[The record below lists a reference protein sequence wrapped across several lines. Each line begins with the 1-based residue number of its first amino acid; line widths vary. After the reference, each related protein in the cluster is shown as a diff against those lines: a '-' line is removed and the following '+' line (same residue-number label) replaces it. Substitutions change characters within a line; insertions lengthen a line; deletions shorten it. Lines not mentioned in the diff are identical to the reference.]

1 MKRTAVT
8 IAGIVRKRRETRSQP
23 LRSDFGRLGGS
34 NGAGED
40 TLLIE
45 HGFQLHR
52 ASRVEVLTDALSTLL
67 TATRPAD
74 ALVPREVVVAHPGL
88 GRWLRQAL
96 AERRGIVA
104 NLELLLPWQFV
115 GRLQDCVLGASA
127 ADPRYERET
136 LRWLLYSLLGTAAPA
151 ELRGYLDGPAP
162 QRRRFQLADRLAA
175 VYTQYL
181 VYRRDW
187 LAAWEAGATPH
198 WQAALWQRVQ
208 ARAGGPH
215 RAARMQALLTALA
228 APAVTLAA
236 AAPLAVFGVNQ
247 LAPDTLAVLQALAAQ
262 RAVHLFL
269 ADPCFEPWDDI
280 VTERRLMAAGTEAA
294 ALHLETGHPLLAAW
308 GSQGQA
314 FARQLQTAAAAD
326 WPQALD
332 AELAPAP
339 TLLGQLQQSI
349 RLRDPSVLAAA
360 DPADGSLRVH
370 ACHTRLRELEVLR
383 DALLGALADADRATA
398 TGDGDARLSPRDIVV
413 MAPDLDAYAP
423 LIPAVFG
430 TAGYAAALPYHVA
443 DQPLRAIHPLFA
455 AFQAVLD
462 LADARL
468 GVSAVLDLLDVPALT
483 RRFGLDAA
491 QRATLARWIARS
503 HIAWGLD
510 EHDRVAAGAPA
521 AHTHTFAFG
530 LDRMTLGYLNGG
542 DSPTHAGILPL
553 PGVEGLAAECVGAF
567 AALLGTLARLRD
579 EHTVARPPAA
589 WIDLLLRLLDSLFAP
604 DPEDPGEAAAL
615 DALQAA
621 LAALAEQAGS
631 AGCDEAIGWDALRE
645 ALDGELAARP
655 PRQRFLAGGITFC
668 GMVPF
673 RSIPFGIVA
682 VLGLDDGAFPRR
694 ADDTGLNLMAAHW
707 RAGDRDTREED
718 RYLFLEALMS
728 ARQRLHLSY
737 IGEGVRDG
745 RVRNPAAP
753 LAELLRLLQTQWPQA
768 PWLLRH
774 PLQPFDR
781 RYFDGSDARLF
792 SYARPPEAA
801 GVLAPAP
808 RRAPVPAHAEP
819 VRIGDL
825 EAFLSHPAR
834 WYFRQRLQL
843 RLPDD
848 RSERP
853 SDVEPLALQLPPQA
867 GVEATLFAAA
877 LATRDEPSATVPPWL
892 ALSGLLPCGARGE
905 DAYAQARNS
914 VADVLAALRQVA
926 PDLRGA
932 PQAVAIDLDLGDG
945 LRLTGTIADAY
956 PTQRV
961 LLLANGRTL
970 RAPRALILLLRG
982 CALAAGGDAPWRALI
997 LPKPA
1002 GLRSELALPQ
1012 TDAARAL
1019 LRQWLTLYRDAA
1031 ATPPL
1036 LFPAT
1041 AWAYVGARANGV
1053 AAACAAARQA
1063 WLPSR
1068 DGHFAESLD
1077 PYHALAAR
1085 DRDFLD
1091 PDGADHAAF
1100 AAQAEAA
1107 FAPLLAAGAA
1117 SAPSARAPA

>member
-1 MKRTAVT
+1 MLA
-8 IAGIVRKRRETRSQP
+8 E
-23 LRSDFGRLGGS
+23 
-34 NGAGED
+34 
-40 TLLIE
+40 
-45 HGFQLHR
+45 
-52 ASRVEVLTDALSTLL
+52 ALSALL

-74 ALVPREVVVAHPGL
+74 ALAPREVVVAHPGL
-88 GRWLRQAL
+88 GRWLRQTL

-104 NLELLLPWQFV
+104 HLDLLLPWQFV
-115 GRLQDCVLGASA
+115 GRLQDRLLGAAA
-127 ADPRYERET
+127 ADPRYEREA
-136 LRWLLYSLLGTAAPA
+136 LRWLLFALLDDAAPA
-151 ELRGYLDGPAP
+151 ELRGYLDGPALE
-162 QRRRFQLADRLAA
+162 RRRFQLADRLAA

-215 RAARMQALLTALA
+215 RAARMQALLAALS
-228 APAVTLAA
+228 APAAA
-236 AAPLAVFGVNQ
+236 AETAPLAVFGVSQ
-247 LAPDTLAVLQALAAQ
+247 LAPDTLAVLQALSGQ

-280 VTERRLMAAGTEAA
+280 VTERRLVAAGVDAA

-308 GSQGQA
+308 GGQGQA

-332 AELAPAP
+332 AEQTPAP

-349 RLRDPSVLAAA
+349 RLRDPDLLAAA

-398 TGDGDARLSPRDIVV
+398 AGDGDARLSARDIVV

-430 TAGYAAALPYHVA
+430 APGYAAALPYHIA
-443 DQPLRAIHPLFA
+443 DQPLRAVHPLFA

-462 LADARL
+462 LADVRL
-468 GVSAVLDLLDVPALT
+468 GAGAVLDLLDVPALV

-510 EHDRVAAGAPA
+510 EHDRAAAGAPA
-521 AHTHTFAFG
+521 AHAHTFAFG

-542 DSPTHAGILPL
+542 DGAACAGILPL

-567 AALLGTLARLRD
+567 AALLSTLERLRS
-579 EHTVARPPAA
+579 ERSTARPPAA
-589 WIDLLLRLLDSLFAP
+589 WVALLARLLDGLFAP

-621 LAALAEQAGS
+621 LAALTEQADS
-631 AGCDEAIGWDALRE
+631 AGCDEVIGWDALRE

-673 RSIPFGIVA
+673 RSIPFGVVA
-682 VLGLDDGAFPRR
+682 ILGLDDGAFPRR
-694 ADDTGLNLMAAHW
+694 ADDAGLNLMAAHW

-745 RVRNPAAP
+745 RARNPAAP
-753 LAELLRLLQTQWPQA
+753 LAELLRLLQSRWPQT

-781 RYFDGSDARLF
+781 RYFDGSDARFF
-792 SYARPPEAA
+792 SYAEPPEAA
-801 GVLAPAP
+801 AAAAPT
-808 RRAPVPAHAEP
+808 RRGTVPPPAEP
-819 VRIGDL
+819 IRIGDL
-825 EAFLSHPAR
+825 EAFLRHPAR
-834 WYFRQRLQL
+834 WYFRQRLRL

-877 LATRDEPSATVPPWL
+877 LAAGDDPPATPPPWL
-892 ALSGLLPCGARGE
+892 ALSGLLPSGARGH
-905 DAYAQARNS
+905 DAYAQVRNG
-914 VADVLAALRQVA
+914 VTDVLAALRAIV

-932 PQAVAIDLDLGDG
+932 PQTVAIDLDLGDG
-945 LRLTGTIADAY
+945 LRLTGDVADAW
-956 PTQRV
+956 PERRL
-961 LLLANGRTL
+961 LLLAHGRAL

-982 CALAAGGDAPWRALI
+982 CALAAAGDAPWRALA
-997 LPKPA
+997 LPKPD
-1002 GLRSELALPQ
+1002 GLRSELALPPA
-1012 TDAARAL
+1012 DAARAL
-1019 LRQWLTLYRDAA
+1019 LRQWLSLYRDAA

-1041 AWAYVGARANGV
+1041 AWAYVSARANGV

-1063 WLPSR
+1063 WLPGFS
-1068 DGHFAESLD
+1068 GYAESLD

-1085 DRDFLD
+1085 GRDFLD
-1091 PDGADHAAF
+1091 PDGADHAVF

-1107 FAPLLAAGAA
+1107 FAPLRAAAA
-1117 SAPSARAPA
+1117 APARSARGPA

>member
-1 MKRTAVT
+1 M
-8 IAGIVRKRRETRSQP
+8 RKRREARSQP
-23 LRSDFGRLGGS
+23 LRCGSGRLNDVDVDGC
-34 NGAGED
+34 GED

-45 HGFQLHR
+45 QGFQLHR
-52 ASRVEVLTDALSTLL
+52 ASRVEVLAEALSALL

-74 ALVPREVVVAHPGL
+74 ALAPREVVVAHPGL
-88 GRWLRQAL
+88 GRWLCQSL

-104 NLELLLPWQFV
+104 HLDLLQPWQFV
-115 GRLQDCVLGASA
+115 GRLQDRLLGAAA
-127 ADPRYERET
+127 ADPRYEREA
-136 LRWLLYSLLGTAAPA
+136 LRWLLFALLGDAAPA
-151 ELRGYLDGPAP
+151 ELRDYLDGPAP

-187 LAAWEAGATPH
+187 LAAWEAGASPH
-198 WQAALWQRVQ
+198 WQAVLWQRVQ

-215 RAARMQALLTALA
+215 RAARMQALLTALVSPA
-228 APAVTLAA
+228 ATPTADS
-236 AAPLAVFGVNQ
+236 PLAVFGVNQ
-247 LAPDTLAVLQALAAQ
+247 LAPDTLAVLQALSAQ

-280 VTERRLMAAGTEAA
+280 VTERRLVAAGADAA

-308 GSQGQA
+308 GGQGQA

-332 AELAPAP
+332 AEQTPAP
-339 TLLGQLQQSI
+339 TLLSRLQQSI
-349 RLRDPSVLAAA
+349 RQRDPDLLAAA

-383 DALLGALADADRATA
+383 DALLGALADADRAA
-398 TGDGDARLSPRDIVV
+398 GEGGARLSPRDIVV

-430 TAGYAAALPYHVA
+430 GAGHAAALPYHIA
-443 DQPLRAIHPLFA
+443 DQPLRAVHPLFA

-462 LADARL
+462 LADTRL
-468 GVSAVLDLLDVPALT
+468 GVVAVLDLLAVPALA

-510 EHDRVAAGAPA
+510 ENDRAAAGAPA
-521 AHTHTFAFG
+521 DHAHTFAFG
-530 LDRMTLGYLNGG
+530 LDRMTLGYLSGG
-542 DSPTHAGILPL
+542 AGAVCAGILPL

-567 AALLGTLARLRD
+567 AALLGTLERLRG
-579 EHTVARPPAA
+579 ERATARPPAA
-589 WIDLLLRLLDSLFAP
+589 WVALLARLLDSLFAP

-615 DALQAA
+615 DALQSS
-621 LAALAEQAGS
+621 LAALAEQADS

-694 ADDTGLNLMAAHW
+694 ADDAGLNLMAAHW

-745 RVRNPAAP
+745 GARNPAAP
-753 LAELLRLLQTQWPQA
+753 LAELLRLLQARWPQT

-781 RYFDGSDARLF
+781 RYFDGSDARFF
-792 SYARPPEAA
+792 SYAAPPEAA
-801 GVLAPAP
+801 ASVPPMTRPPAEIA
-808 RRAPVPAHAEP
+808 RPAACEP
-819 VRIGDL
+819 VRLDDL
-825 EAFLSHPAR
+825 EAFLRHPAR
-834 WYFRQRLQL
+834 WFFRQRLQL

-853 SDVEPLALQLPPQA
+853 SDVEPLALALPPQA
-867 GVEATLFAAA
+867 GVEAALFAAA
-877 LATRDEPSATVPPWL
+877 LAAGDDPPATPPPWL
-892 ALSGLLPCGARGE
+892 ALSGLLPSGARGA
-905 DAYAQARNS
+905 DAYAQVRDS
-914 VADVLAALRQVA
+914 VIGVLIALRQVA

-932 PQAVAIDLDLGDG
+932 AQSVAIDLDLGDG
-945 LRLTGTIADAY
+945 LRLTGAVADVW
-956 PTQRV
+956 PDQRL
-961 LLLANGRTL
+961 LLLADGRKL
-970 RAPRALILLLRG
+970 PAPRALILLLRG
-982 CALAAGGDAPWRALI
+982 CALAAAGDAPWRALA
-997 LPKPA
+997 LPKPD
-1002 GLRSELALPQ
+1002 GLRGELALPPA
-1012 TDAARAL
+1012 DAARAL

-1041 AWAYVGARANGV
+1041 AWAYLGARADGV
-1053 AAACAAARQA
+1053 AAACAAARQV
-1063 WLPSR
+1063 WLPGYR
-1068 DGHFAESLD
+1068 GYAESLD

-1091 PDGADHAAF
+1091 PDGADHGVF
-1100 AAQAEAA
+1100 TAQAEAA
-1107 FAPLLAAGAA
+1107 FGPLRAAGTTL
-1117 SAPSARAPA
+1117 PKPARAPA

>member
-1 MKRTAVT
+1 M
-8 IAGIVRKRRETRSQP
+8 
-23 LRSDFGRLGGS
+23 
-34 NGAGED
+34 
-40 TLLIE
+40 
-45 HGFQLHR
+45 
-52 ASRVEVLTDALSTLL
+52 
-67 TATRPAD
+67 
-74 ALVPREVVVAHPGL
+74 AHPGL

-96 AERRGIVA
+96 AEQRGIVA
-104 NLELLLPWQFV
+104 HLDLLLPWQFV
-115 GRLQDCVLGASA
+115 GRLQDRLLGTAA
-127 ADPRYERET
+127 ADPRYERDA
-136 LRWLLYSLLGTAAPA
+136 LRWLLFGLLGDAAPA
-151 ELRGYLDGPAP
+151 ELRRYLDGPAP

-215 RAARMQALLTALA
+215 RAARMQALLT
-228 APAVTLAA
+228 TLAKPA
-236 AAPLAVFGVNQ
+236 ATQAAGAPLAVFGVSQ
-247 LAPDTLAVLQALAAQ
+247 LAPDTLAVLQALSAQ

-280 VTERRLMAAGTEAA
+280 VTERRLVAAGAGAA

-332 AELAPAP
+332 VEQAPAP

-349 RLRDPSVLAAA
+349 RLRDPDLLAAA

-383 DALLGALADADRATA
+383 DALLGALADADRAQPS
-398 TGDGDARLSPRDIVV
+398 GDGDARLSPRDIVV

-430 TAGYAAALPYHVA
+430 AAGYAAVLPYHIT
-443 DQPLRAIHPLFA
+443 DQPLRAVHPLFA

-468 GVSAVLDLLDVPALT
+468 GVGAVLDLLDVPALA

-510 EHDRVAAGAPA
+510 ESDRAAAGAPA
-521 AHTHTFAFG
+521 AHAHTFAFG

-542 DSPTHAGILPL
+542 DSQAHAGILPL

-567 AALLGTLARLRD
+567 AALLGTLERLRD
-579 EHTVARPPAA
+579 ELAVARTPSA
-589 WIDLLLRLLDSLFAP
+589 WVALLARLIDSLFAP

-621 LAALAEQAGS
+621 LAALAEQADS
-631 AGCDEAIGWDALRE
+631 AGCDTAIGWDALRE

-694 ADDTGLNLMAAHW
+694 ADDAGLNLMATHW

-737 IGEGVRDG
+737 LGEGVRDG
-745 RVRNPAAP
+745 RARNPAAP
-753 LAELLRLLQTQWPQA
+753 LAELLRLLQAQWPQA

-781 RYFDGSDARLF
+781 RYFDGSDARFF
-792 SYARPPEAA
+792 SYAPPPEAA
-801 GVLAPAP
+801 AIASPMARTHPGIPKPAP
-808 RRAPVPAHAEP
+808 VEP
-819 VRIGDL
+819 IRIDDL
-825 EAFLSHPAR
+825 EAFLRHPAR
-834 WYFRQRLQL
+834 WYFRQHLQL

-848 RSERP
+848 RSQRP

-877 LATRDEPSATVPPWL
+877 LAADDNPPPTPPPWL
-892 ALSGLLPCGARGE
+892 ALSGLLPSGARGA
-905 DAYAQARNS
+905 DAYAQVRDS
-914 VADVLAALRQVA
+914 VTDVLAALRQVA

-932 PQAVAIDLDLGDG
+932 PQTVAIDIDLGDG
-945 LRLTGTIADAY
+945 LRLTGDVADVW
-956 PTQRV
+956 PDQRL
-961 LLLANGRTL
+961 LLLADGRRL
-970 RAPRALILLLRG
+970 QAPRVLILLLRG
-982 CALAAGGDAPWRALI
+982 CALAAAGAASWRALA
-997 LPKPA
+997 LPRPD

-1012 TDAARAL
+1012 ADAARAL
-1019 LRQWLTLYRDAA
+1019 LRQWLALYRDAA
-1031 ATPPL
+1031 TAPPL

-1041 AWAYVGARANGV
+1041 AWAYLGARANGV
-1053 AAACAAARQA
+1053 AAACAAARQV
-1063 WLPSR
+1063 WLPGYS
-1068 DGHFAESLD
+1068 GYAESLD

-1091 PDGADHAAF
+1091 PDGADQAAF

-1107 FAPLLAAGAA
+1107 FGPLRAAGATL
-1117 SAPSARAPA
+1117 PKPARAPA

>member
-1 MKRTAVT
+1 MRE
-8 IAGIVRKRRETRSQP
+8 RREARSQP
-23 LRSDFGRLGGS
+23 LRCGSGRLDDVDGC
-34 NGAGED
+34 GED

-45 HGFQLHR
+45 QGFQLHR
-52 ASRVEVLTDALSTLL
+52 ASRVEVLAEALSALL
-67 TATRPAD
+67 TATRPTD
-74 ALVPREVVVAHPGL
+74 ALAPREVVVAHPGL
-88 GRWLRQAL
+88 GRWLCQSL

-104 NLELLLPWQFV
+104 HLDLLQPWQFV
-115 GRLQDCVLGASA
+115 GRLQDRLLGTTI

-136 LRWLLYSLLGTAAPA
+136 LRWLLFALLGDAAPA
-151 ELRGYLDGPAP
+151 ELRDYLDGPAP

-215 RAARMQALLTALA
+215 RAARMQALLKALS
-228 APAVTLAA
+228 APAVAIET
-236 AAPLAVFGVNQ
+236 APLAVFGVNQ
-247 LAPDTLAVLQALAAQ
+247 LAPDTLAVLQALSAQ
-262 RAVHLFL
+262 RTVHLFL

-280 VTERRLMAAGTEAA
+280 VTERRLVAAGGDAT

-308 GSQGQA
+308 GGQGQA
-314 FARQLQTAAAAD
+314 FARQLQAAAAAD

-332 AELAPAP
+332 AGQVSAA
-339 TLLGQLQQSI
+339 TLLGRLQQSI
-349 RLRDPSVLAAA
+349 RLRDPDLLAAA

-383 DALLGALADADRATA
+383 DALLGALADADRAA
-398 TGDGDARLSPRDIVV
+398 DAGGARLSPRDIVV

-430 TAGYAAALPYHVA
+430 DHRHAAALPYHIA
-443 DQPLRAIHPLFA
+443 DQPLHAMHPLFA
-455 AFQAVLD
+455 AFQAALD

-468 GVSAVLDLLDVPALT
+468 GVGPVLDLLAVPALA

-491 QRATLARWIARS
+491 QGATLARWIARS

-510 EHDRVAAGAPA
+510 AGDRAAAGAPA
-521 AHTHTFAFG
+521 DDAHTFAFG
-530 LDRMTLGYLNGG
+530 LDRMTLGYLSGG
-542 DSPTHAGILPL
+542 DGAVCAGILPL

-567 AALLGTLARLRD
+567 AALLAILERLRD
-579 EHTVARPPAA
+579 ERVIARPPAA
-589 WIDLLLRLLDSLFAP
+589 WATLLARLLDSLFAP
-604 DPEDPGEAAAL
+604 DPEDAGEAAAL
-615 DALQAA
+615 DALRSS
-621 LAALAEQAGS
+621 LAALTEQAES

-694 ADDTGLNLMAAHW
+694 AEDAGLNLMAAHW

-753 LAELLRLLQTQWPQA
+753 LAELLRLLQARWPQT

-781 RYFDGSDARLF
+781 RYFDGSDARFF
-792 SYARPPEAA
+792 SYAAPPEAA
-801 GVLAPAP
+801 TTAPTITRAPGIALPAP
-808 RRAPVPAHAEP
+808 CEP
-819 VRIGDL
+819 VRLDDL
-825 EAFLSHPAR
+825 EAFLRHPAR
-834 WYFRQRLQL
+834 WFFRQRLQL
-843 RLPDD
+843 HLPDD

-853 SDVEPLALQLPPQA
+853 SDVEPLGLALPPQA
-867 GVEATLFAAA
+867 GVETTLFAAA
-877 LATRDEPSATVPPWL
+877 LAAGDDPPAAPPPWL
-892 ALSGLLPCGARGE
+892 ALSGLLPSGARGA
-905 DAYAQARNS
+905 DAYAQVRDRVS
-914 VADVLAALRQVA
+914 DVLARLRQVA
-926 PDLRGA
+926 PDLRGTA
-932 PQAVAIDLDLGDG
+932 QSVAVDLDLGDG
-945 LRLTGTIADAY
+945 LRLTGAVADAW
-956 PTQRV
+956 PEQRL
-961 LLLANGRTL
+961 LLLASGRKL
-970 RAPRALILLLRG
+970 PAPRALILLLRG
-982 CALAAGGDAPWRALI
+982 CALVAAGDAPWRALA
-997 LPKPA
+997 LPGPP
-1002 GLRSELALPQ
+1002 GLGSELALPQ
-1012 TDAARAL
+1012 ADVARTL
-1019 LRQWLTLYRDAA
+1019 LRQWLTLYRNAA
-1031 ATPPL
+1031 VTPPL

-1041 AWAYVGARANGV
+1041 AWAYLGARATDV

-1063 WLPSR
+1063 WLPGFS
-1068 DGHFAESLD
+1068 GYAESLD

-1107 FAPLLAAGAA
+1107 FGPLRAAGAT
-1117 SAPSARAPA
+1117 PPKSARAPA

>member
-1 MKRTAVT
+1 M
-8 IAGIVRKRRETRSQP
+8 RKRREARSQS
-23 LRSDFGRLGGS
+23 LRSGFGKLGGIES
-34 NGAGED
+34 SGED

-52 ASRVEVLTDALSTLL
+52 ASRVEALAEALSALL
-67 TATRPAD
+67 TTTRPAD
-74 ALVPREVVVAHPGL
+74 ALARREVVVAHPGL

-104 NLELLLPWQFV
+104 HLDLLLPWQFV
-115 GRLQDCVLGASA
+115 GHLQDRLLGTVA
-127 ADPRYERET
+127 ANPRYERDA
-136 LRWLLYSLLGTAAPA
+136 LRWLLFGLLGDAAPA
-151 ELRGYLDGPAP
+151 QLRGYLDGPAP

-198 WQAALWQRVQ
+198 WQAALWQRVH

-228 APAVTLAA
+228 EPAATQAA
-236 AAPLAVFGVNQ
+236 GAPLAVFGVSQ
-247 LAPDTLAVLQALAAQ
+247 LAPDTLAVLQALSAQ

-280 VTERRLMAAGTEAA
+280 VTERRLVAAGAGAGAA

-314 FARQLQTAAAAD
+314 FARQLQSAAAAN

-332 AELAPAP
+332 AEQAPAP

-349 RLRDPSVLAAA
+349 RLRDPDLLAAA

-383 DALLGALADADRATA
+383 DALLGALADTDRAQLS
-398 TGDGDARLSPRDIVV
+398 GDGDARLSPRDIVV

-430 TAGYAAALPYHVA
+430 GAGLAAALPYHIA
-443 DQPLRAIHPLFA
+443 DQPLRTVHPLFA

-468 GVSAVLDLLDVPALT
+468 GVGVVLDLLNVPALA

-491 QRATLARWIARS
+491 QRATLMRWIARS

-510 EHDRVAAGAPA
+510 ARDRAAAGAPDDHA
-521 AHTHTFAFG
+521 HTFAFG
-530 LDRMTLGYLNGG
+530 LDRMTLGYLSGG
-542 DSPTHAGILPL
+542 DGAICAGILPL
-553 PGVEGLAAECVGAF
+553 PGVEGLAAECVGTF
-567 AALLGTLARLRD
+567 AALLATLERLRD
-579 EHTVARPPAA
+579 ELAVARTPSA
-589 WIDLLLRLLDSLFAP
+589 WVALLARLIDSLFAP

-621 LAALAEQAGS
+621 LAALAEQADN
-631 AGCDEAIGWDALRE
+631 AGCDTAIDWDALRE

-694 ADDTGLNLMAAHW
+694 ADDAGLNLMATHW

-753 LAELLRLLQTQWPQA
+753 LAELHRLLQAQWPQA

-781 RYFDGSDARLF
+781 RYFDGSDARFF
-792 SYARPPEAA
+792 SYAPPPEAA
-801 GVLAPAP
+801 ATASPMARMRPGIPKPAP
-808 RRAPVPAHAEP
+808 VEP
-819 VRIGDL
+819 IRIDDL
-825 EAFLSHPAR
+825 EAFLRHPAR
-834 WYFRQRLQL
+834 WYFRQHLQL

-853 SDVEPLALQLPPQA
+853 SDVEPLALQLPRQA

-877 LATRDEPSATVPPWL
+877 LAAGDDPPAAPPPWL
-892 ALSGLLPCGARGE
+892 ALSGLLPSGARGA
-905 DAYAQARNS
+905 DAYAQARDS
-914 VADVLAALRQVA
+914 VTDVLIALREVA
-926 PDLRGA
+926 PDLRGP
-932 PQAVAIDLDLGDG
+932 PQSVAIDLDLGAG
-945 LRLTGTIADAY
+945 LRLTGNVAGVW
-956 PTQRV
+956 PEQHL
-961 LLLANGRTL
+961 LLLANGRKL
-970 RAPRALILLLRG
+970 QAPRALILLLRG
-982 CALAAGGDAPWRALI
+982 CALTATGGAPWRALA
-997 LPKPA
+997 LPAPT

-1012 TDAARAL
+1012 ADAARAL

-1041 AWAYVGARANGV
+1041 AWAYLGARANGI
-1053 AAACAAARQA
+1053 AAACAAARLV
-1063 WLPSR
+1063 WLP
-1068 DGHFAESLD
+1068 GYNGYAESLD

-1091 PDGADHAAF
+1091 PDGTDHAAF

-1107 FAPLLAAGAA
+1107 FGPLRAAGATPPR
-1117 SAPSARAPA
+1117 SAQAPA

>member
-1 MKRTAVT
+1 M
-8 IAGIVRKRRETRSQP
+8 RKRREARSQP
-23 LRSDFGRLGGS
+23 LRCGSGRLGDVDGC
-34 NGAGED
+34 GED

-45 HGFQLHR
+45 QGFQLHR
-52 ASRVEVLTDALSTLL
+52 ASRVEVLAEALSALL

-74 ALVPREVVVAHPGL
+74 ALAPREVVVAHPGL
-88 GRWLRQAL
+88 GRWLRQTL

-104 NLELLLPWQFV
+104 HLDLLLPWQFV
-115 GRLQDCVLGASA
+115 GRLQDRLLGAVA
-127 ADPRYERET
+127 ADPRYEREA
-136 LRWLLYSLLGTAAPA
+136 LRWLLFVLLGDAAPA

-215 RAARMQALLTALA
+215 RAARMQALLAALA
-228 APAVTLAA
+228 KPAATPET
-236 AAPLAVFGVNQ
+236 APLAVFGVSQ
-247 LAPDTLAVLQALAAQ
+247 LAPDTLAVLQALSAQ

-280 VTERRLMAAGTEAA
+280 VTERRLVAAGADAA

-332 AELAPAP
+332 AEQAPAP
-339 TLLGQLQQSI
+339 TLLGLLQQSI
-349 RLRDPSVLAAA
+349 RLRDPDLLAAA

-398 TGDGDARLSPRDIVV
+398 AGDGDARLSPRDIVV
-413 MAPDLDAYAP
+413 MTPDLDAYAP

-430 TAGYAAALPYHVA
+430 APGYAAALPYHIA
-443 DQPLRAIHPLFA
+443 DQPLRAVHPLFA
-455 AFQAVLD
+455 AFQSVLD

-468 GVSAVLDLLDVPALT
+468 GVGAVLELLDVPALA

-491 QRATLARWIARS
+491 QRATLARWITRS
-503 HIAWGLD
+503 HIAWGLNPG
-510 EHDRVAAGAPA
+510 DRAAAGAPA
-521 AHTHTFAFG
+521 DRAHTFAFG
-530 LDRMTLGYLNGG
+530 LDRMTLGYLSGG
-542 DSPTHAGILPL
+542 DGAVCAGILPL

-567 AALLGTLARLRD
+567 AALLGTLERLRR
-579 EHTVARPPAA
+579 ERSTARPPAA
-589 WIDLLLRLLDSLFAP
+589 WIALLARLLDGLFAP

-621 LAALAEQAGS
+621 LAALAEQADS
-631 AGCDEAIGWDALRE
+631 AGCDEAVGWDTLRE

-673 RSIPFGIVA
+673 RSIPFGVVA

-694 ADDTGLNLMAAHW
+694 ADDAGLNLMAAHW

-728 ARQRLHLSY
+728 ARRRLHLSY
-737 IGEGVRDG
+737 LGEGVRDG
-745 RVRNPAAP
+745 RARNPAAP
-753 LAELLRLLQTQWPQA
+753 LAELLRLLQARWPQA

-781 RYFDGSDARLF
+781 RYFDGGDARFF
-792 SYARPPEAA
+792 SYAAPPEAA
-801 GVLAPAP
+801 TAASPVARARPGIPQPAP
-808 RRAPVPAHAEP
+808 AEP
-819 VRIGDL
+819 VAIGDL
-825 EAFLSHPAR
+825 EAFLRHPAR
-834 WYFRQRLQL
+834 WHFRQRLRL

-877 LATRDEPSATVPPWL
+877 LAAGDDPPATPPPWL
-892 ALSGLLPCGARGE
+892 ALSGLLPSGARGA
-905 DAYAQARNS
+905 DAYASVRNS
-914 VADVLAALRQVA
+914 VRKALAELRAIA
-926 PDLRGA
+926 PDLRGL
-932 PQAVAIDLDLGDG
+932 PQSVAIDLDLGDG
-945 LRLTGTIADAY
+945 LRLTGAVADVW
-956 PTQRV
+956 PDQRL
-961 LLLANGRTL
+961 LLLADGRKL

-982 CALAAGGDAPWRALI
+982 CALAAAGDAPWRALA
-997 LPKPA
+997 LPRPD
-1002 GLRSELALPQ
+1002 GLRSELALPPA
-1012 TDAARAL
+1012 DAARAL
-1019 LRQWLTLYRDAA
+1019 LRQWLALYRDAA
-1031 ATPPL
+1031 VTPPL

-1041 AWAYVGARANGV
+1041 AWAYVGARADGV

-1063 WLPSR
+1063 WLPGYS
-1068 DGHFAESLD
+1068 GYAESLD

-1107 FAPLLAAGAA
+1107 FGPLRAAGAT
-1117 SAPSARAPA
+1117 PPKSARASA

>member
-1 MKRTAVT
+1 M
-8 IAGIVRKRRETRSQP
+8 RREARSQP
-23 LRSDFGRLGGS
+23 LRRDSSSLHEDHGS
-34 NGAGED
+34 GED

-52 ASRVEVLTDALSTLL
+52 ASRIETLVEVLSTLL

-74 ALVPREVVVAHPGL
+74 ALARREVVVAHPGL
-88 GRWLRQAL
+88 GRWLRQTL

-104 NLELLLPWQFV
+104 QLDLLQPWQFV
-115 GRLQDCVLGASA
+115 GRLQDRLLGPMT
-127 ADPRYERET
+127 ADPRYEREV
-136 LRWLLYSLLGTAAPA
+136 LRWLLFQLLGDAAPA
-151 ELRGYLDGPAP
+151 ELRDYLDGPAP

-198 WQAALWQRVQ
+198 WQAALWRRVQ
-208 ARAGGPH
+208 ACAGGPH
-215 RAARMQALLTALA
+215 RAARLQALLAALA
-228 APAVTLAA
+228 AAPALPRAA
-236 AAPLAVFGVNQ
+236 DTPLAVFGVNQ

-280 VTERRLMAAGTEAA
+280 VTERRLVAAGAGAA

-314 FARQLQTAAAAD
+314 FARQLQSAAAAD

-332 AELAPAP
+332 AEQAPAP

-349 RLRDPSVLAAA
+349 RLRDPGLLATA

-383 DALLGALADADRATA
+383 DALLGALADADRAAPADRGTA
-398 TGDGDARLSPRDIVV
+398 RPGPRDIVV

-430 TAGYAAALPYHVA
+430 APGYAAALPYHIA
-443 DQPLRAIHPLFA
+443 DQPLRALHPLFA
-455 AFQAVLD
+455 AFQAALD
-462 LADARL
+462 LAEARF
-468 GVSAVLDLLDVPALT
+468 GVGSVLDLLEVPALA

-510 EHDRVAAGAPA
+510 ADDRAAAGAPA
-521 AHTHTFAFG
+521 DHAHTFAFG
-530 LDRMTLGYLNGG
+530 LDRMTLGYLGGG
-542 DSPTHAGILPL
+542 DGAACAGILPL
-553 PGVEGLAAECVGAF
+553 PGVEGLAAECVGAL
-567 AALLGTLARLRD
+567 AALLATLGRLRG
-579 EHTVARPPAA
+579 ERGTARAAAA
-589 WIDLLLRLLDSLFAP
+589 WAALLARLLDSLFAP

-615 DALQAA
+615 DALQAT
-621 LAALAEQAGS
+621 LATLAEQAES
-631 AGCDEAIGWDALRE
+631 AGCNDAIGWDALRE
-645 ALDGELAARP
+645 ALDGALAAQS
-655 PRQRFLAGGITFC
+655 PRQRYLAGGITFC

-673 RSIPFGIVA
+673 RSIPFAIVA

-694 ADDTGLNLMAAHW
+694 ADDTGLNLMAAHR

-737 IGEGVRDG
+737 IGEDVRDG
-745 RVRNPAAP
+745 RARNPAAP
-753 LAELLRLLQTQWPQA
+753 LAELLHLLQAQWPRT

-781 RYFDGSDARLF
+781 RYFDGSDARFF
-792 SYARPPEAA
+792 SYA
-801 GVLAPAP
+801 APAGAAASAP
-808 RRAPVPAHAEP
+808 AMTRRPARTAPPAPGEP
-819 VRIGDL
+819 VRLDDL
-825 EAFLSHPAR
+825 EAFLRHPAR
-834 WYFRQRLQL
+834 WHFRQRLQL

-853 SDVEPLALQLPPQA
+853 SDVEPLALTLPPQA
-867 GVEATLFAAA
+867 GVEAALFAAA
-877 LATRDEPSATVPPWL
+877 LATGDDPAPAAPPWL
-892 ALSGLLPCGARGE
+892 ALSGLLPSGARGA
-905 DAYAQARNS
+905 DAYAGVRDS
-914 VADVLAALRQVA
+914 VRKVLAELRAIA
-926 PDLRGA
+926 PDLHGPPRS
-932 PQAVAIDLDLGDG
+932 VAIDLDLGDG
-945 LRLTGTIADAY
+945 LRLTGSVADTWPA
-956 PTQRV
+956 QRL
-961 LLLANGRTL
+961 LLLANGRKL
-970 RAPRALILLLRG
+970 QAPRALILLVRG
-982 CALAAGGDAPWRALI
+982 CALVAAGGAPWRALV
-997 LPKPA
+997 LPGPA
-1002 GLRSELALPQ
+1002 GLNSELALPQ
-1012 TDAARAL
+1012 ADAARAL

-1031 ATPPL
+1031 VTPPL

-1041 AWAYVGARANGV
+1041 AWAYLGARADGV
-1053 AAACAAARQA
+1053 AAACAAARLA
-1063 WLPSR
+1063 WLPGYS
-1068 DGHFAESLD
+1068 GHAESLD

-1091 PDGADHAAF
+1091 PDGADQAAF
-1100 AAQAEAA
+1100 AAQAEVA
-1107 FAPLLAAGAA
+1107 FGPLRTAGAT
-1117 SAPSARAPA
+1117 PPKSARAPA

>member
-1 MKRTAVT
+1 M
-8 IAGIVRKRRETRSQP
+8 
-23 LRSDFGRLGGS
+23 
-34 NGAGED
+34 
-40 TLLIE
+40 
-45 HGFQLHR
+45 
-52 ASRVEVLTDALSTLL
+52 
-67 TATRPAD
+67 
-74 ALVPREVVVAHPGL
+74 AHAGL
-88 GRWLRQAL
+88 GRWLRQTL

-104 NLELLLPWQFV
+104 HLDLMLPWQLV
-115 GRLQDCVLGASA
+115 GRLQDHLLGPVT

-136 LRWLLYSLLGTAAPA
+136 LRWLLFQLLGDAAPA
-151 ELRGYLDGPAP
+151 ELRDYLDGPAP

-187 LAAWEAGATPH
+187 LTAWEAGATPH

-215 RAARMQALLTALA
+215 RAARMQALLAALA
-228 APAVTLAA
+228 AATVMPAAD
-236 AAPLAVFGVNQ
+236 APLAVFGVNQ
-247 LAPDTLAVLQALAAQ
+247 LAPDTLTVLQALSAH

-280 VTERRLMAAGTEAA
+280 VTERRLVAAGAGAA

-308 GSQGQA
+308 GGQGQV
-314 FARQLQTAAAAD
+314 FARQLQIAAATD

-332 AELAPAP
+332 AEQIPAP

-349 RLRDPSVLAAA
+349 RLRDPDLLAVA

-383 DALLGALADADRATA
+383 DALLGALADADRAQPA
-398 TGDGDARLSPRDIVV
+398 DSGAARLSPRDIVV

-430 TAGYAAALPYHVA
+430 APGCAAALPYHIA
-443 DQPLRAIHPLFA
+443 DQPLRALHPLFA

-462 LADARL
+462 LAEARF
-468 GVSAVLDLLDVPALT
+468 GVGSVLDLLDVPALA
-483 RRFGLDAA
+483 RRFGLDDA
-491 QRATLARWIARS
+491 QRATLARWIERS

-510 EHDRVAAGAPA
+510 AGDRAAAGAPA
-521 AHTHTFAFG
+521 DPAHTFAFG
-530 LDRMTLGYLNGG
+530 LDRMTLGYLGGG
-542 DSPTHAGILPL
+542 DGAVCAGILPL

-567 AALLGTLARLRD
+567 AALLATLGRLRG
-579 EHTVARPPAA
+579 ERAVARPPAA
-589 WIDLLLRLLDSLFAP
+589 WIALLARLLDSLFAP

-615 DALQAA
+615 DALQAT
-621 LAALAEQAGS
+621 LAGLAEQTES
-631 AGCDEAIGWDALRE
+631 AGCDDAIGWDALRE
-645 ALDGELAARP
+645 ALDGALAAQP
-655 PRQRFLAGGITFC
+655 SRQRYLAGGITFC

-673 RSIPFGIVA
+673 RSVPFAIVA

-745 RVRNPAAP
+745 RERNAAAP
-753 LAELLRLLQTQWPQA
+753 LAELQRLLQARWPRT

-774 PLQPFDR
+774 PLQPFDH
-781 RYFDGSDARLF
+781 RYFDGSDARFF
-792 SYARPPEAA
+792 SYAAPIETAA
-801 GVLAPAP
+801 SAPAMT
-808 RRAPVPAHAEP
+808 RMSSRIAQPAAREP
-819 VRIGDL
+819 VRLDDL
-825 EAFLSHPAR
+825 EAFLRHPAR

-848 RSERP
+848 RSGRP
-853 SDVEPLALQLPPQA
+853 SDIEPLAPTLPPQA
-867 GVEATLFAAA
+867 GVEAALFAAA
-877 LATRDEPSATVPPWL
+877 LAAGGDPPAVAPPWL
-892 ALSGLLPCGARGE
+892 ALSGLLPSGARGA
-905 DAYAQARNS
+905 DAYAQARDG
-914 VADVLAALRQVA
+914 VTGVLAELRQAA

-932 PQAVAIDLDLGDG
+932 AQSVAIDLDLGDG
-945 LRLTGTIADAY
+945 LRLTGSVADAW
-956 PTQRV
+956 PAQRL
-961 LLLANGRTL
+961 LLLASGRKL

-982 CALAAGGDAPWRALI
+982 CALSAAGGAPWRALA

-1002 GLRSELALPQ
+1002 GLSSDLPLPQ
-1012 TDAARAL
+1012 ADTARAL
-1019 LRQWLTLYRDAA
+1019 LRQWLTLYRDATV
-1031 ATPPL
+1031 TPPL

-1041 AWAYVGARANGV
+1041 AWAYVNARADGV
-1053 AAACAAARQA
+1053 AAACAAARLV
-1063 WLPSR
+1063 WLPGYN
-1068 DGHFAESLD
+1068 GHAESLD

-1091 PDGADHAAF
+1091 PGSADQAAF

-1107 FAPLLAAGAA
+1107 FGPLRAAGAT
-1117 SAPSARAPA
+1117 PPGSARAPA